1 MKKIL
6 NEELSIQLR
15 LISYDR
21 SLTLYEQDE
30 KGMSNQEIQ
39 SLLDFG
45 NFTGS
50 RLDMSK
56 FENLFS
62 TLKKNQEKDL
72 KRFTLEL
79 EGLSDNPELNDLYLT
94 HFKNNQS
101 VEMST
106 LKQKL
111 LPVTNSS
118 TNSINLN
125 DKKAIQMFTD
135 EQKAYFNSGDWTMRD
150 NPDVTGMDILVSVA
164 HVVLPIAS
172 VIVVV
177 FAAPLSIAIGAAV
190 AVGFVLE
197 SLDALIYLEYDDDPY
212 AAGLAFIFAC
222 LGPFDLFLKAIPKNI
237 LISIIQKVTKNLPFN
252 DKEKPIMIYIKKNW
266 DTLFKLSTGRANQ
279 FALLRAV
286 TDVLKKGIVT
296 AAFVARM
303 PSKTLGFCLYII
315 KTFKLGIKI
324 LSYVSVP
331 ILTWDYLASKL
342 GICNSVDMKEL
353 KKSRWWLLKLLG
365 NIGEFTQIYSTTC
378 YSIEIKKLTDDMLKK
393 NTPKNILILTL
404 KTEIIDENRN
414 IDIKYK
420 NIYGDIVKG
429 IQMALVA
436 LGYNQRVESF
446 EEKHKELINTNKVYS
461 LPAAKDW
468 DPKDKYYKD
477 PYEKTEYGNNVQYK
491 KNQYGQW
498 FKYNNLYK
506 SWEYLNNGWDGD
518 KDVAKKLSKQFKSDD
533 GSWVKGNPL
542 SPVNVMK
549 DQYQQS
555 QNKSALKLLTKNL
568 HYFKLGYYDYNTEEM
583 VKQYQRDKNIKSDGI
598 FGSGTAKQMVKDLET
613 LTGDIGTWFDL
624 QTSNNEELK
633 RKVANS
639 LYNQNKKVTAVQVT
653 SNVDVE
659 ALENKVI
666 NNVKYLANN
675 DSLLVTES
683 DLNKFNKD
691 VKRIDYLLDDATLTD
706 EEFEDLKLLIYPD
719 STSIKK

>member
-6 NEELSIQLR
+6 NEELSTQLR

-568 HYFKLGYYDYNTEEM
+568 HYFKIGYYDYNTEEM
-583 VKQYQRDKNIKSDGI
+583 VRRYQTDNKLNVDGKCGKTTMASMIIKIKKGSEIPNYENIFFDPKEILSAQQEILDLI
-598 FGSGTAKQMVKDLET
+598 KDTNEKAKIK
-613 LTGDIGTWFDL
+613 I
-624 QTSNNEELK
+624 
-633 RKVANS
+633 
-639 LYNQNKKVTAVQVT
+639 
-653 SNVDVE
+653 DVE
-659 ALENKVI
+659 AEVNRIEKETL
-666 NNVKYLANN
+666 
-675 DSLLVTES
+675 
-683 DLNKFNKD
+683 
-691 VKRIDYLLDDATLTD
+691 KRIENLNIDFSEIDTEGLFKEWKVMADTT
-706 EEFEDLKLLIYPD
+706 KN
-719 STSIKK
+719 K

>member
-6 NEELSIQLR
+6 NEELSTQLR

-30 KGMSNQEIQ
+30 KTISDQDIQ
-39 SLLDFG
+39 DLL

-50 RLDMSK
+50 KLDMSK

-79 EGLSDNPELNDLYLT
+79 EGLSDNPELNNLYLS

-118 TNSINLN
+118 TKSINLN

-135 EQKAYFNSGDWTMRD
+135 QDKEYFNSGDWTMRD

-172 VIVVV
+172 VIVMV
-177 FAAPLSIAIGAAV
+177 FAAPLSIGVGVAV

-197 SLDALIYLEYDDDPY
+197 SLDALIYLEYDEDPY

-222 LGPFDLFLKAIPKNI
+222 LGPFDLYLKLIPKNI
-237 LISIIQKVTKNLPFN
+237 LKSIIIKVAKKIPFN
-252 DKEKPIMIYIKKNW
+252 LQEKPIMIYIKKNW

-279 FALLRAV
+279 FALLKAV
-286 TDVLKKGIVT
+286 TDVLKKGVVT

-315 KTFKLGIKI
+315 KTFKIGIKI

-378 YSIEIKKLTDDMLKK
+378 YSIELKKLIEKMEED

-404 KTEIIDENRN
+404 KTEIIDGNRN

-477 PYEKTEYGNNVQYK
+477 PLQKTEYGNNVQYK

-506 SWEYLNNGWDGD
+506 SWEYLNHGFDRDN
-518 KDVAKKLSKQFKSDD
+518 DVAKELSKRFKSDD

-542 SPVNVMK
+542 SPVNVGSATTK
-549 DQYQQS
+549 YYDDRS
-555 QNKSALKLLTKNL
+555 KSALKVLTKNL

-598 FGSGTAKQMVKDLET
+598 FGSGTAKQMIKDLKT

-624 QTSNNEELK
+624 ETSKNEDLK
-633 RKVANS
+633 QSVATG
-639 LYNQNKKVTAVQVT
+639 LYNKYKDVNVVQDT
-653 SNVDVE
+653 SKVDVE
-659 ALENKVI
+659 ALENEVI
-666 NNVKYLANN
+666 RTVDYLVKN

-683 DLNKFNKD
+683 DLNKFNED
-691 VKRIDYLLDDATLTD
+691 VKRLDYLLNDATLTD
-706 EEFEDLKLLIYPD
+706 EELEDLKLLIYTD